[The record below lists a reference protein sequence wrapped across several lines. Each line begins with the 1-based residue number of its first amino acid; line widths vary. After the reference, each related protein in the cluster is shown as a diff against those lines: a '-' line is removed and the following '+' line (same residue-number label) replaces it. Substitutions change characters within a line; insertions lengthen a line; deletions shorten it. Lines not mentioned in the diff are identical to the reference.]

1 MGRLWRQGADLS
13 INSTIMTDS
22 KPVATDFKLPDMLK
36 LAQNMAQ
43 VFQRGAEIAKMIADR
58 PEVQKRE
65 ADVQILP
72 MEQVSKTLGAVA
84 QYYLNDKS
92 KLMMAQMQ
100 LWQGYTMLW
109 HAAWAKA
116 LGQQI
121 APMIAPAKNDKRFKD
136 RDWQE
141 NAAFDFMKQAYLVSA
156 KWAQDMV
163 ANADGLDEHTKLK
176 AKFYVEQIIN
186 ALSPSNF
193 PISNPEVLK
202 AIFATN
208 GENLLAGMAKLE
220 ADFKSPDGRLRIT
233 QTDTKAFALGRD
245 LALTPGKVIF
255 RNDVF
260 ELLQYSPVGE
270 QAFEIPLLI
279 APPWINKFYIL
290 DLTPQKSFIKYCV
303 DNGITV
309 FVISWINAGEAQ
321 GHKGFADYMRD
332 GFLTA
337 VAAVQKATGA
347 KKINSVGFCIGGTL
361 VAASLGYMAGHDDDR
376 INAATFLTTQ
386 VDFEKAGDLCVY
398 VDEEQVR
405 WIEGRMEDKGYLPGS
420 RMADAF
426 NLLRSNDL
434 IWSCVVNNYLLGKDP
449 MPFDLLY
456 WNSDSTRMP
465 AGVHSFYLRECY
477 LNNRL
482 SHGNMVLDDTLI
494 NLRKV
499 KIPIYNLAARDD
511 HIAPLPSVFRLQEH
525 FGGPVTLVVSGSGH
539 IAGVV
544 NPPAAHKYQFWTNK
558 VEAETLEDW
567 MAGAK
572 ETPGSWWPH
581 WLDWISAKSGRKIKA
596 PVPGDGSLE
605 ILGDAPGEYV
615 KDKSE

>member
-1 MGRLWRQGADLS
+1 MS
-13 INSTIMTDS
+13 INTKTMTDS
-22 KPVATDFKLPDMLK
+22 KPTTPEFKLPDMLK
-36 LAQNMAQ
+36 LAQNMGQ
-43 VFQRGAEIAKMIADR
+43 VFQRGAAIAKLIAERSDI
-58 PEVQKRE
+58 QKKE
-65 ADVQILP
+65 ADIQILP
-72 MEQVSKTLGAVA
+72 MEQVTKTLGKVFD
-84 QYYLNDKS
+84 YYMNDKS

-121 APMIAPAKNDKRFKD
+121 APMIVPARNDKRFKD
-136 RDWQE
+136 KDWQE

-176 AKFYVEQIIN
+176 AKFYVEQIVN

-202 AIFATN
+202 ATLATN
-208 GENLLAGMAKLE
+208 GENLLHGMAKLE

-233 QTDTKAFALGRD
+233 QTDRNAFEVGRNIALS
-245 LALTPGKVIF
+245 PGKVVF

-260 ELLQYSPVGE
+260 ELLQFSPAGE
-270 QAFEIPLLI
+270 QVFEIPLLI
-279 APPWINKFYIL
+279 APPWINKYYIL

-309 FVISWINAGEAQ
+309 FVMSWINAGDVE
-321 GHKGFADYMRD
+321 GVKSFEDYMRE

-337 VAAVQKATGA
+337 IDAVQKATGA
-347 KKINSVGFCIGGTL
+347 KKVNTIGFCIGGTL
-361 VAASLGYMAGHDDDR
+361 VSVALGYMAAHGDSR
-376 INAATFLTTQ
+376 VNAATFFTTQ

-405 WIEGRMEDKGYLPGS
+405 WIEGRMEDKGYLPGN

-482 SHGNMVLDDTLI
+482 SHGNMVVADTRIDLS
-494 NLRKV
+494 KV

-511 HIAPLPSVFRLQEH
+511 HIAPLPSVFRLQDH

-544 NPPAAHKYQFWTNK
+544 NPPASNKYQYWTNK
-558 VEAETLEDW
+558 VQAETLEDW
-567 MAGAK
+567 MAGAV

-581 WLDWISAKSGRKIKA
+581 WLEWISSRSGKMVKA
-596 PVPGDGSLE
+596 RIPGDGGLPV
-605 ILGDAPGEYV
+605 LGDAPGDYV
-615 KDKSE
+615 RSKGDI